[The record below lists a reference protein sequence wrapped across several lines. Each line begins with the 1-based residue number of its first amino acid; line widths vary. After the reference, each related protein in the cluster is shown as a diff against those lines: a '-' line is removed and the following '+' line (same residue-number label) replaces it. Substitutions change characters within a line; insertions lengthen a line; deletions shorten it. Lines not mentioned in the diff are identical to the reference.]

1 MLSQVDALQTEY
13 SAPPREP
20 SPAQQKLPVF
30 LLPRACYPVR
40 DDCYVDLIRGEA
52 ISSEF
57 AGLTLRTSDWYARME
72 DDRPQQVVNETY
84 S

>member
-1 MLSQVDALQTEY
+1 MLCKRSTARRRANLHPHNKSY
-13 SAPPREP
+13 PF
-20 SPAQQKLPVF
+20 F
-30 LLPRACYPVR
+30 LTAEGVLPVR